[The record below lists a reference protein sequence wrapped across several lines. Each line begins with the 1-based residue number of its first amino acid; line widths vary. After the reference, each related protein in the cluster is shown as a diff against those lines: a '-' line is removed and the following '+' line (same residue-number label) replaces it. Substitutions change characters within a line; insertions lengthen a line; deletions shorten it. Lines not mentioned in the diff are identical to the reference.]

1 MVSPYLVLSGRGLK
15 QEYLDSGHKSK
26 WVLLTKLNAN
36 SAVFLRFILDVIVTL
51 LKPLQMK
58 VKILEIKGGIY
69 RSLKLMII
77 QPLFPSP
84 NRVQLYRVVLMHWHP
99 VRQWNT
105 RATQNRILNES
116 TKSIVFRKS
125 LVRFALL
132 LDWNI
137 CTRDIGNTLLLP
149 GYCNIRDCWD
159 LLQHFAGFLLSQPPG
174 PARMLAVATP
184 EKIKGNKSPL
194 RYKYYQI
201 LQVMNIRIFSYNLKN
216 AKYKVHVTTKL
227 KTELEPSTNLYLWT
241 YLSSSLSWHGSTSP
255 WSIVGTIT
263 CSSGPN
269 TMKWKGHS
277 LNNKVIILNCL
288 GQL

>member
-1 MVSPYLVLSGRGLK
+1 
-15 QEYLDSGHKSK
+15 
-26 WVLLTKLNAN
+26 
-36 SAVFLRFILDVIVTL
+36 
-51 LKPLQMK
+51 
-58 VKILEIKGGIY
+58 
-69 RSLKLMII
+69 MII

-137 CTRDIGNTLLLP
+137 CTRDIGNMLLLP

-184 EKIKGNKSPL
+184 EKIKGNKSL
-194 RYKYYQI
+194 
-201 LQVMNIRIFSYNLKN
+201 LV
-216 AKYKVHVTTKL
+216 AKYKMMATDIIKDNYRISYIPSL
-227 KTELEPSTNLYLWT
+227 KINSHLLKKEWNNVDPKFFPIIE
-241 YLSSSLSWHGSTSP
+241 SLSQVNSSQKSERCEKLNWILSDWLEVSKQHVLLGTTLLGEDAIGK
-255 WSIVGTIT
+255 WKCYFKSIVITI
-263 CSSGPN
+263 
-269 TMKWKGHS
+269 
-277 LNNKVIILNCL
+277 
-288 GQL
+288 

>member
-1 MVSPYLVLSGRGLK
+1 
-15 QEYLDSGHKSK
+15 
-26 WVLLTKLNAN
+26 
-36 SAVFLRFILDVIVTL
+36 
-51 LKPLQMK
+51 
-58 VKILEIKGGIY
+58 
-69 RSLKLMII
+69 MII

-105 RATQNRILNES
+105 RATQNRTLNES

-132 LDWNI
+132 FDWNI
-137 CTRDIGNTLLLP
+137 CTRDIGNMLLFP

-194 RYKYYQI
+194 RYKYYKI

-216 AKYKVHVTTKL
+216 AKYKVHVTAKL
-227 KTELEPSTNLYLWT
+227 YVRTELEPKTNLYLWT

-269 TMKWKGHS
+269 TMKWNGNS
-277 LNNKVIILNCL
+277 LSHKVPILSCL

>member
-1 MVSPYLVLSGRGLK
+1 MRCIMVVGRSGGWLLQHISQNGK
-15 QEYLDSGHKSK
+15 KSTEIH
-26 WVLLTKLNAN
+26 VM
-36 SAVFLRFILDVIVTL
+36 VVT
-51 LKPLQMK
+51 
-58 VKILEIKGGIY
+58 
-69 RSLKLMII
+69 
-77 QPLFPSP
+77 
-84 NRVQLYRVVLMHWHP
+84 
-99 VRQWNT
+99 
-105 RATQNRILNES
+105 ARIL
-116 TKSIVFRKS
+116 TWRKS
-125 LVRFALL
+125 LGRFASL

-137 CTRDIGNTLLLP
+137 CTRDIGNMLLLP

-201 LQVMNIRIFSYNLKN
+201 VQVMNIRIFSYNLKN

-227 KTELEPSTNLYLWT
+227 YVRTELEPKTNLYLWT

-277 LNNKVIILNCL
+277 LNNKVIILSCL